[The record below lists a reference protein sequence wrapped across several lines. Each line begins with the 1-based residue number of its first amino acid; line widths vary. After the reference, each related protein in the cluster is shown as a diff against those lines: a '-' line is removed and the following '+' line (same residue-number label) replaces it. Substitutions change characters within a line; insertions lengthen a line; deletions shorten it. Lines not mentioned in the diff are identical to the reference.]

1 MAIDLA
7 IAILAIPFISVAVG
21 MIFANI
27 RGAEYRP
34 EYANIP

>member
-1 MAIDLA
+1 MTTIVLT
-7 IAILAIPFISVAVG
+7 ILAIPFISVAVG
-21 MIFANI
+21 MIFAEI

>member
-1 MAIDLA
+1 MT
-7 IAILAIPFISVAVG
+7 IALSILAIPVISVAMG
-21 MIFANI
+21 MLFAKI